1 MWAKLDDTTWRD
13 PKMTALSDAA
23 FRLYLCMTAYSAD
36 NLTDGVLEQRQVEQ
50 VAAVNGLHK
59 KWPAL
64 ATQLLTLG
72 LLESEDNRWTIVG
85 YLDRNPRREDY
96 EARRQRDKK
105 RLKDW
110 RANHQLRVVDGA

>member
-13 PKMTALSDAA
+13 PKMTALRDAA
-23 FRLYLCMTAYSAD
+23 FRLYLCMTAYAAD

-50 VAAVNGLHK
+50 VAAVNRLH

-64 ATQLLTLG
+64 AEQLVALE
-72 LLESEDNRWTIVG
+72 LLESNADCWTIVG
-85 YLDRNPRREDY
+85 YTDRNPSREDY
-96 EARRQRDKK
+96 ETRRSRDKK

-110 RANHQLRVVDGA
+110 RAGRQLRVVDGA